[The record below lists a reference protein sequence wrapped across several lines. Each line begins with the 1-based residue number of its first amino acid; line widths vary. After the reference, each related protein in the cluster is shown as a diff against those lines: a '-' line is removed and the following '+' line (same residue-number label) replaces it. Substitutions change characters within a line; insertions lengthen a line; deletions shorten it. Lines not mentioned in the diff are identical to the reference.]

1 MENYLKALAQI
12 NFNTIVFII
21 GNTQSCFVFGIDDKF
36 LMLRCS
42 LAGIQGMI
50 ESPGFLKINEYTLIN
65 TKFYASKKPGRLIS
79 LKGGSIHKVSRNS
92 WKHFKDMPA
101 EF

>member
-1 MENYLKALAQI
+1 MNAK
-12 NFNTIVFII
+12 T
-21 GNTQSCFVFGIDDKF
+21 CFVFNIEGKISMLKNSLEYIQKNIDF
-36 LMLRCS
+36 
-42 LAGIQGMI
+42 
-50 ESPGFLKINEYTLIN
+50 PGFLKINEYTLIN
-65 TKFYASKKPGRLIS
+65 TKFYTGKKSGRIIS